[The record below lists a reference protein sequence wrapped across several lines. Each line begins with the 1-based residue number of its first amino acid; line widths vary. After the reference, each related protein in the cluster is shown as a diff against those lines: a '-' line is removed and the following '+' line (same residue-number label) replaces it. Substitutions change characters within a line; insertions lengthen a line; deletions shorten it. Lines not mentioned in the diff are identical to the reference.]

1 MSPSLEW
8 EGGDF
13 STGIMVVYFDRGR
26 HVFEGFGVPD
36 FEGSY
41 WVGEEETLC
50 EQNRVKTIS
59 KDVRSNRE

>member
-1 MSPSLEW
+1 M
-8 EGGDF
+8 
-13 STGIMVVYFDRGR
+13 VYFDRER

-50 EQNRVKTIS
+50 EQNRVKIIS

>member
-1 MSPSLEW
+1 M
-8 EGGDF
+8 
-13 STGIMVVYFDRGR
+13 VYFDRER

-50 EQNRVKTIS
+50 VSRTGVKTVS
-59 KDVRSNRE
+59 ENARSNQE